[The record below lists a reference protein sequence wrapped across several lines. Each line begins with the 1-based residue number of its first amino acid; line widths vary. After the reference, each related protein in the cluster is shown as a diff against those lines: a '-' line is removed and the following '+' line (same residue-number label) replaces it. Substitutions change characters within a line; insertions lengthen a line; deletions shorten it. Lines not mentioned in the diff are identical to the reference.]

1 LFADKLW
8 VNQGSE
14 IGRHF
19 FRAARSGAT
28 VTTIGDERGDNAA
41 RVALVTGAARRI
53 GRGIALCLAS
63 RGWQVAVHH
72 NRSHDAAAEVVAE
85 IEARGG
91 RALAVAADLAD
102 VNQVRRLIPQAA
114 EAAGAPLTCL
124 VNNASLFLND
134 DLSSLDAALW
144 DAHMN
149 VNLRAPVFLASSFA
163 AQLPGGVTG
172 NVINIIDQRVLKPA
186 PGFFSYSLSKSG
198 LSWVTRTMAQELA
211 PQVRVNG
218 IAPGPVLMSIHQT
231 PEEFAAEQQT
241 TLLGHGTAPE
251 EIASAV
257 HFLLETP
264 SITGQMICLDGGQ
277 HLA

>member
-1 LFADKLW
+1 MTASKQSS
-8 VNQGSE
+8 NE
-14 IGRHF
+14 
-19 FRAARSGAT
+19 T
-28 VTTIGDERGDNAA
+28 

-63 RGWQVAVHH
+63 RGWRVVVHH
-72 NRSHDAAAEVVAE
+72 NRSSQAADDVVAE
-85 IEARGG
+85 IRARGG
-91 RALAVAADLAD
+91 SALAIAADLAD
-102 VNQVRRLIPQAA
+102 IDAVRQLIPRAA
-114 EAAGAPLTCL
+114 DAAGTSPSCL

-134 DLSSLDAALW
+134 NPRHLDPALW
-144 DAHMN
+144 DAHLN

-163 AQLPGGVTG
+163 AHLPAGVEG

-211 PQVRVNG
+211 PRIRVNG

-231 PEEFAAEQQT
+231 PEEFTAEQQS

-251 EIASAV
+251 EIAATV

>member
-1 LFADKLW
+1 VTAVCND
-8 VNQGSE
+8 NSDRG
-14 IGRHF
+14 
-19 FRAARSGAT
+19 GAT
-28 VTTIGDERGDNAA
+28 

-72 NRSHDAAAEVVAE
+72 NRSADAAAEVVAE
-85 IEARGG
+85 IQARGG
-91 RALAVAADLAD
+91 RALAIAADLAD
-102 VNQVRRLIPQAA
+102 IEQVGQLISRAA
-114 EAAGAPLTCL
+114 EAADAPLTCL

-134 DLSSLDAALW
+134 DLRNLDAALW
-144 DAHMN
+144 DAHMH
-149 VNLRAPVFLASSFA
+149 VNLRAPVFLASCFA
-163 AQLPGGVTG
+163 TQLPDGAEG
-172 NVINIIDQRVLKPA
+172 NVINIIDQRVLKPT

-211 PQVRVNG
+211 PRIRVNG

-231 PEEFAAEQQT
+231 PEEFADEQHA

-251 EIASAV
+251 EIAAAV